1 MKEQERS
8 RKAELKDETA
18 KQKQL
23 AKERKKLEKHKFS
36 EKDIVAMIDPKV
48 LSGSVGGPLLT
59 MFSQKDLRS
68 EIFSS
73 PFEKSIVLWI
83 ETPKDISQDI
93 RAITSKTT
101 QQTGAHQSATST
113 TSQQLTSTATQ
124 RTTQHNPANTA
135 A

>member
-48 LSGSVGGPLLT
+48 LSGSVGGRLGPLLT

-83 ETPKDISQDI
+83 ETPKDISQSNNEQD
-93 RAITSKTT
+93 
-101 QQTGAHQSATST
+101 
-113 TSQQLTSTATQ
+113 
-124 RTTQHNPANTA
+124 NPANRSTSERHQHNITA
-135 A
+135 AHQYRNTEDHAA